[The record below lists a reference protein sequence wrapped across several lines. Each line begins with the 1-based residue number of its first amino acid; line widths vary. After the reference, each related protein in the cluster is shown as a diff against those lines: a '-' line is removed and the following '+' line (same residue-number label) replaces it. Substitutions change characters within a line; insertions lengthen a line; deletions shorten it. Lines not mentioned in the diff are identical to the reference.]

1 MARRARSKSRGRS
14 TTGRSRSHSNRT
26 PRQLD
31 TPDSSLR
38 TASEKW
44 SSAYDA
50 NFQQALVDVG
60 IYPRNHQGF
69 RDRRPRNRD
78 AIMARLERRR
88 ESISGLDEDAFDDF
102 VQKDHDA
109 RSEKTVMSTVFPI
122 IRGSA
127 DIPFG
132 EEKLF
137 GNLDPLAEGI
147 VSAKPDFYDG
157 TLAAECEKVVR
168 QLLGSSIIPS
178 TQDHLPIAPNFF
190 CEGKGPDGSH
200 AVGERQA
207 LYNGALGAR
216 GMHDLQRFGN
226 AALYDNNAYTITSLY
241 HCGQLEL
248 YTVHPVKSAH
258 PGRETDYQMTLLK
271 SYSLKGECGVFR
283 QGVQAFRNARDWA
296 KEQRDSFIFKANA
309 TAAMMP
315 GVFRQDRSGK
325 LQPSTIERGS
335 FGSDTSTDELARPP
349 IIGPSRK
356 RVLSHGK
363 QPTGPADREKSSRVE

>member
-1 MARRARSKSRGRS
+1 
-14 TTGRSRSHSNRT
+14 
-26 PRQLD
+26 
-31 TPDSSLR
+31 
-38 TASEKW
+38 
-44 SSAYDA
+44 
-50 NFQQALVDVG
+50 
-60 IYPRNHQGF
+60 
-69 RDRRPRNRD
+69 
-78 AIMARLERRR
+78 MARLERRR

-157 TLAAECEKVVR
+157 TLAAECDKVVR

-216 GMHDLQRFGN
+216 AMHDLQRFGN

-258 PGRETDYQMTLLK
+258 PDREMDYQMTLLK
-271 SYSLKGECGVFR
+271 SYSIKGECDVFR

-315 GVFRQDRSGK
+315 AYSVKLRSGK
-325 LQPSTIERGS
+325 LQPLTIERGS
-335 FGSDTSTDELARPP
+335 SGSDTSTDELARPP
-349 IIGPSRK
+349 IIGASRK

-363 QPTGPADREKSSRVE
+363 RPTGPADREKSSRVE